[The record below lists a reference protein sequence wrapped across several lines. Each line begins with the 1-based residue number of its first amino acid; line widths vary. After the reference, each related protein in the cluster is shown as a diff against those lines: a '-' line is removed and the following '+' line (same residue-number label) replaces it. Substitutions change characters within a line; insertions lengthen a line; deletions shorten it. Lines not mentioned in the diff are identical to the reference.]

1 MPQLLANWVNNS
13 PCPSSIEESQSDT
26 ASPHFLPVTN
36 PACGS
41 VIAHVPLSST
51 TDVNMAVASAQT
63 AYESWSA
70 RTIKDRVQ
78 ILIRFHQLVI
88 KHSQKLA
95 DLIVMEHGKT
105 FGEAMGEIAKG
116 NETVEYAMSMPQI
129 SQGKTLEV
137 SRGVHCSD
145 LRKSLGVVVSIVP
158 FNFPFMVPMWTLPI
172 AVASGNT
179 MVIKPSEKVPL
190 TMCFVMELLKEAG
203 LPDGVV
209 NLVHG
214 TAKVV
219 NQLVDHPNV
228 KAVTFVGTSTVA
240 ELIYK
245 RGGLLNKRVIALGG
259 AKNHLV
265 AYSDRNLEMASN
277 DIVAS
282 FTGCAGQRCMAAS
295 VLLTIGPQ
303 PDLLELLVAKSA
315 AFKPGQAKGEVKVMG
330 PVIDAA
336 SKSKIL
342 SYIKRSEE
350 SGARI
355 LLDGRT
361 GHWESA
367 SAASTTAD
375 VGGTNGEISLQDGYW
390 IGPTIIL
397 HTSKEDAALH
407 DEIFGPVLSILQV
420 ASKED
425 AIAIENACEYGN
437 AASIYTCDGGVAEW
451 FSKRFS
457 AGMIGVNIGVPVPRE
472 PFSFGGIGKSRF
484 GWGDI
489 TGDSAV
495 EFFSERR
502 KVTTKWTLPT
512 EQSWLS

>member
-158 FNFPFMVPMWTLPI
+158 FSRLSVYGSNVD
-172 AVASGNT
+172 ASYCSCIGEHNGY
-179 MVIKPSEKVPL
+179 KPSEKVPL

-209 NLVHG
+209 IWS
-214 TAKVV
+214 TALLK
-219 NQLVDHPNV
+219 LVDHPNV

-375 VGGTNGEISLQDGYW
+375 VGGYQC
-390 IGPTIIL
+390 
-397 HTSKEDAALH
+397 
-407 DEIFGPVLSILQV
+407 ILQV

>member
-375 VGGTNGEISLQDGYW
+375 VGGYQC
-390 IGPTIIL
+390 
-397 HTSKEDAALH
+397 
-407 DEIFGPVLSILQV
+407 ILQV